1 MIKMGMTLPGY
12 GLYTELMRRQ
22 PALASTALVFLLAMV
37 PTMLALSFDTRTVND
52 ISVWVKPTKFLL
64 SLAVYYLTICWFFG
78 YLPADV
84 QRTRVGRFI
93 IWGTIGVGV
102 AEMLWLLL
110 AATAG
115 VPAHFNRES
124 IVWSMAYPVAGVG
137 ATVLLIGMF
146 MQARLIARHALTDL
160 SPLFRLGVVTGTY
173 IACVSTL
180 FTAYFLAAGTGHW
193 VGGTASDM
201 NGLPALGWSR
211 TGGDLRVPHFWA
223 LHAHQLVPL
232 LVWVLA
238 DKLGWV
244 KAKAGVIFI
253 VAAYLV
259 FVVGVFL
266 QALRGQPFPI
276 GLTGL

>member
-1 MIKMGMTLPGY
+1 MILPGY

-37 PTMLALSFDTRTVND
+37 PTILALSFDTRTVND

-64 SLAVYYLTICWFFG
+64 SLAVYYLTIGWFFG
-78 YLPADV
+78 YLPADA
-84 QRTRVGRFI
+84 QRSRVGRFI

-110 AATAG
+110 AASAG
-115 VPAHFNRES
+115 VPAHFNRDS

-146 MQARLIARHALTDL
+146 MQARLIAGHTLPAV
-160 SPLFRLGVVTGTY
+160 SPLFRLAIVTGTY
-173 IACVSTL
+173 IACVLTL

-201 NGLPALGWSR
+201 NGLPAFGWSR

-238 DKLGWV
+238 DRLGWV
-244 KAKAGVIFI
+244 KARAGVILI
-253 VAAYLV
+253 VAAYVVL
-259 FVVGVFL
+259 VVGVFL
-266 QALRGQPFPI
+266 QALSGQPFPF
-276 GLTGL
+276 G

>member
-1 MIKMGMTLPGY
+1 MMGVIWPGY

-22 PALASTALVFLLAMV
+22 PVLASAALVFLLAMV

-52 ISVWVKPTKFLL
+52 ISVWVKAAKFLL

-78 YLPADV
+78 YLPVDV

-102 AEMLWLLL
+102 AEIVWLLL
-110 AATAG
+110 AAVAG

-146 MQARLIARHALTDL
+146 MQARLIAHHALPDV
-160 SPLFRLGVVTGTY
+160 SRLFRLGIVTGTY

-180 FTAYFLAAGTGHW
+180 STAYFLAAGTGHW
-193 VGGTASDM
+193 VGGTPTDL
-201 NGLPALGWSR
+201 NGLPVFGWSR

-238 DKLGWV
+238 DRLGWV
-244 KAKAGVIFI
+244 KARAGVILI
-253 VAAYLV
+253 VAAYVVL
-259 FVVGVFL
+259 VVGVFL
-266 QALRGQPFPI
+266 QALSGQPFPF
-276 GLTGL
+276 G